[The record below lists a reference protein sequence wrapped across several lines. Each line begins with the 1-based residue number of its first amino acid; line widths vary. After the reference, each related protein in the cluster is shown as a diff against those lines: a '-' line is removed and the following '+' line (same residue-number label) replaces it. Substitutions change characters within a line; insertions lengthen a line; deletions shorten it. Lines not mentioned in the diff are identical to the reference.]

1 MKLFNASNLDSG
13 IKQVKQSID
22 TLENQLQD
30 LRKQI
35 DYFTG
40 LDDNFTGK
48 SGKSI
53 RMFYQEVH
61 IPFILLFEQTIRQ
74 YKAALNVAEKLF
86 FLFEPADDGYIE
98 ESFLETEVE
107 QGLKKVAEITH
118 QLVEDV
124 NDALGSIRDIMSIKH
139 LTDENFYMDVQRAKR
154 FTQRTINQLHQTDH
168 GRAQDLTDTETDL
181 QLLQKYITEIR
192 SMFQSKDVTISNYT
206 FRKFA
211 TNATYKEVLS
221 EIEQNAHYT
230 LDELYG
236 TSPYLPNT
244 YVEARY
250 PGPNAHLDMLM
261 KNRYRDSIEDRIEAA
276 NIISE
281 LTDTKITK
289 EEFES
294 LEERLVDMVEI
305 KNGVDSVEKY
315 YLYDDGLI
323 VKVSSG
329 TYEFVQSI
337 PGRDTTNGKI
347 TYDFSEYDKKFVGN
361 MWMLS
366 KNGTTGQ
373 DAAGATIA
381 YNEAIKSGKIKPEVP
396 QTVDINLE
404 QIEAAKEG
412 YNYWTGEKISDVT
425 KYSIIVGGVFSS
437 FSGFRGGRVNINT
450 SAPPRTIKVPKKDVP
465 KIKEKVKGVE
475 GNGVGNKGNGN
486 NKSVS
491 GAKIDSGAENPVFG
505 QDWNNYF
512 KDKYGNGNVQ
522 WKPTSFDDIIANPER
537 LYGSTKSEIKSTL
550 GPNWVEGIYGRN
562 GSGWKFTNP
571 DGSVFYHGGGGVHKG
586 SYYGFSNG
594 KTKKVKVYKIE
605 DGYVPTVDDKGTA
618 IQID

>member
-107 QGLKKVAEITH
+107 QGLKKAAEMTH

-154 FTQRTINQLHQTDH
+154 FTQRTINQLHQTDL

-181 QLLQKYITEIR
+181 QLLQKYIMEIR

-244 YVEARY
+244 YVEARF

-425 KYSIIVGGVFSS
+425 KYS
-437 FSGFRGGRVNINT
+437 
-450 SAPPRTIKVPKKDVP
+450 
-465 KIKEKVKGVE
+465 
-475 GNGVGNKGNGN
+475 
-486 NKSVS
+486 
-491 GAKIDSGAENPVFG
+491 
-505 QDWNNYF
+505 
-512 KDKYGNGNVQ
+512 
-522 WKPTSFDDIIANPER
+522 
-537 LYGSTKSEIKSTL
+537 
-550 GPNWVEGIYGRN
+550 
-562 GSGWKFTNP
+562 
-571 DGSVFYHGGGGVHKG
+571 
-586 SYYGFSNG
+586 
-594 KTKKVKVYKIE
+594 
-605 DGYVPTVDDKGTA
+605 
-618 IQID
+618 